1 MKAFYLFTLL
11 FLSGLVASAQIK
23 GGFSYSLSLP
33 QKEMK
38 ENIKPIHSMNLV
50 FMSHLKKVSKLA
62 WGIEVGF
69 GQYAS
74 FTKDQEVRFPD
85 GSGITT
91 QVSYS
96 SSTVTAGLI
105 TRYSLFNEAKVN
117 PYVTGKLGYA
127 SFFSKVFVADPE
139 HDDDCKPLEKK
150 TPIKD
155 HSFYASYG
163 AGVQIDI
170 SSSKKPNNVWLDIS
184 VNQMHG
190 TTLEYINIKDI
201 KENIQND
208 PNNPAPITDK
218 SAPLSIRFI
227 NVSTQTIHEHQMAE
241 VYSSALRLLEMKI
254 GVIWRF
260 DND

>member
-1 MKAFYLFTLL
+1 MKAFYLSILI
-11 FLSGLVASAQIK
+11 FLNGLVASAQLK

-38 ENIKPIHSMNLV
+38 ENINPIHSMNFILFGHV
-50 FMSHLKKVSKLA
+50 KKPSQLS
-62 WGIEVGF
+62 WGIEAGF
-69 GQYAS
+69 GTYAS
-74 FTKDQEVRFPD
+74 ITKDQEVRFPD

-96 SSTVTAGLI
+96 SNTVTAGII
-105 TRYSLFNEAKVN
+105 TRYHFFKEKKLN

-139 HDDDCKPLEKK
+139 HDDDCKPLDKK

-163 AGVQIDI
+163 AGVQIDV
-170 SSSKKPNNVWLDIS
+170 SSKKKPGNVWIDIS
-184 VNQMHG
+184 VNQVHG
-190 TTLEYINIKDI
+190 TTLDYINIKDI

-208 PNNPAPITDK
+208 PNNPVPETDK
-218 SAPLSIRFI
+218 SVPLSIRFV
-227 NVSTQTIHEHQMAE
+227 NVSTQTIHEHQMAQ
-241 VYSSALRLLEMKI
+241 VYSSPLRLFEMKI
-254 GVIWRF
+254 GMIWRF